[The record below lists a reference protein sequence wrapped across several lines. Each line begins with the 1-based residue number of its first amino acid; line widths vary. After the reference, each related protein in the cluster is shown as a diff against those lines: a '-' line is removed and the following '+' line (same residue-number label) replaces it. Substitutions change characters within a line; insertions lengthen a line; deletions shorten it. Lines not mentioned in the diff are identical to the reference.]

1 MVVDPDGEGV
11 RVESDCWIAKK
22 STLVCQ
28 EPWSPL
34 EGTKETAECVLD
46 ATTNLE
52 GGKKCWHEVR
62 GELFCDY
69 VLDRFVLKFFA
80 NHFLFRFLETLESLG
95 TSIVRMPPESPC
107 RRLGNCLFQ
116 EAKRHGIFGKD
127 EVNEVVE

>member
-1 MVVDPDGEGV
+1 M
-11 RVESDCWIAKK
+11 
-22 STLVCQ
+22 CQ
-28 EPWSPL
+28 ELWSPL

-52 GGKKCWHEVR
+52 GGKKCRHEVR

-69 VLDRFVLKFFA
+69 VLDRFVLNFFT
-80 NHFLFRFLETLESLG
+80 NHFLFWFLETLESLG

-116 EAKRHGIFGKD
+116 EAERHGIFGKD